1 MRLKN
6 VFSPYARLSRPIWI
20 LFAVQVINRMGDF
33 VQPFLTLFLT
43 RRLGFSGAAT
53 GFWVTA
59 TIVSGTL
66 GVLAAGR
73 LSDSRGRKPIL
84 FAGMGLS
91 AVLIAASG
99 FLLESERIVW
109 MLVAM
114 SFFQGMVRPGI
125 SALIADLTAP
135 EERKD
140 AYALSYLGI
149 NIGVGAGP
157 MIAGFLFERHLEWL
171 FWGDAISSALA
182 LALIGMFIPNVR
194 HEDLP
199 QHPDAVGEEA
209 WNGNAFVAFLK
220 RPILVAFCF
229 LILLVNVMYTQTHF
243 ALPMYT
249 SLLFDEQGAL
259 AYGRVM
265 SFNAIVVVL
274 FTPFISHFNR
284 AQEPLASMAI
294 GSVLYAAGFSMMVV
308 ALPLPALYLS
318 TLVWTLGE
326 IMFSI
331 NSGVFMAANTPK
343 NLRGQFQAY
352 REFIASSGRIFSPLL
367 AGLVIG
373 SLSLFATW
381 GFVAALGVIAAAGFA
396 WLRVISVRLAKRGA

>member
-1 MRLKN
+1 MHIKT
-6 VFSPYARLSRPIWI
+6 VFSPYARLSRPIWV

-53 GFWVTA
+53 GFWVTS
-59 TIVSGTL
+59 TIVAGTL
-66 GVLAAGR
+66 GVLSAGR
-73 LSDSRGRKPIL
+73 LSDSRGRKLVL
-84 FAGMGLS
+84 FGGMGVS
-91 AVLIAASG
+91 AVIIAVSG
-99 FLLESERIVW
+99 FMLSSPRIVW
-109 MLVAM
+109 MLVGM

-135 EERKD
+135 DERKD

-149 NIGVGAGP
+149 NIGVGVGP
-157 MIAGFLFERHLEWL
+157 MIAGLLFERHAQWL
-171 FWGDAISSALA
+171 FWGDAISSAIA
-182 LALIGMFIPNVR
+182 LVLIGLLIPNVR
-194 HEDLP
+194 HDELP
-199 QHPDAVGEEA
+199 LHPNAAGEEA
-209 WNGNAFVAFLK
+209 WNGNALVAFVR

-249 SLLFDEQGAL
+249 SLLFNEQGAL

-265 SFNAIVVVL
+265 SFNAVVVVL

-284 AQEPLASMAI
+284 RQEPLESMAV
-294 GSVLYAAGFSMMVV
+294 GSLLYAAGFSMMVV

-318 TLVWTLGE
+318 TLIWTLGE

-343 NLRGQFQAY
+343 NLRGQFQSY

-381 GFVAALGVIAAAGFA
+381 GFVAALGLLAAGGFA
-396 WLRVISVRLAKRGA
+396 WLRIASARRAARAD